1 MLSNMQQGVSLPNR
15 IVHNGT
21 YVRNWHRTT
30 CRRICSD
37 GIGAQRFR
45 SLHFI
50 TNTWST
56 PGRKSMWTVSVQVKI
71 LENVPQQALWAMQN
85 HGAAGTTNL
94 CSDAKLCTFGLA
106 NLSDSKKSLLFAA
119 ISWCMLPVK
128 QEQSHAQSGLVWTG
142 WGRFMPIH
150 HVWQHADSPL
160 LLREGRGAFPYLRPQ
175 SDFRLVLRR
184 DLVWLP
190 EI

>member
-106 NLSDSKKSLLFAA
+106 NLSDSKRVCCLPQYHGACFLSNKNNLMPSLGLYGQAGDDLCPY
-119 ISWCMLPVK
+119 IMSGSML
-128 QEQSHAQSGLVWTG
+128 
-142 WGRFMPIH
+142 I
-150 HVWQHADSPL
+150 PL
-160 LLREGRGAFPYLRPQ
+160 C
-175 SDFRLVLRR
+175 S
-184 DLVWLP
+184 
-190 EI
+190 